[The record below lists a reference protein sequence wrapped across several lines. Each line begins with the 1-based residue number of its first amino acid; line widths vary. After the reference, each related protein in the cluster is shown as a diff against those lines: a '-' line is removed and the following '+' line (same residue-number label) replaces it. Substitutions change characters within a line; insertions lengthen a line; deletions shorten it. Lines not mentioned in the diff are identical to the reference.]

1 MQIQQANWTS
11 GEQWRIDPLY
21 GWGNAQPDY
30 QTSSPKIQQKTQ
42 PQGSDFKPQ
51 LVLVFGN
58 TDVLKTINPIQQL
71 RQLYPQAYLM
81 GCSTAGEIYDVQVR
95 DHSITATAIEFA
107 TTQVISHHIY
117 LHPLETSCSAGARL
131 AKQFPMVDLAHLF
144 VLSDGLRVNGSELI
158 AGLRSEL
165 PDAVTITGGLS
176 GDGSRFGETL
186 VLSNTELGQGMIAAV
201 GFYGTNL
208 KVGYG
213 SIGGWTAFGPKRTVT
228 KSEGNVLYELDGQS
242 ALALYKKYLGEYASD
257 LPASGL
263 LFPLNLYNK
272 EGDTA
277 VVRTILAV
285 DETEQNLTFAGDLPE
300 GSIVQLMQANFN
312 RLIDGAMAAAQN
324 SLVTS
329 HDLADSSVTES
340 IAESPPK
347 DSKKL
352 PELAILISCVGR
364 KLVLKQRIEE
374 EVEGVREVIGSDTV
388 LTGFYSYGEIA
399 PSAQGKCCELHN
411 QTMTITTFTES

>member
-1 MQIQQANWTS
+1 M
-11 GEQWRIDPLY
+11 
-21 GWGNAQPDY
+21 
-30 QTSSPKIQQKTQ
+30 
-42 PQGSDFKPQ
+42 
-51 LVLVFGN
+51 
-58 TDVLKTINPIQQL
+58 
-71 RQLYPQAYLM
+71 RQLYPEAYLM

-107 TTQVISHHIY
+107 TTQVIGHHIY
-117 LHPLETSCSAGARL
+117 LNPLESSCSAGMRL
-131 AKQFPMVDLAHLF
+131 AKQFPVADLTHLF
-144 VLSDGLRVNGSELI
+144 VLSDGLQVNGSELI

-186 VLSNTELGQGMIAAV
+186 VLSNTELGQAMIAAV

-228 KSEGNVLYELDGQS
+228 KSQGNVLYELDGQS

-329 HDLADSSVTES
+329 DDLVNLSITES
-340 IAESPPK
+340 IAASLPK
-347 DSKKL
+347 DSKKP